1 MGQKVNPIGL
11 RVGINRTWA
20 SRWYVDPKE
29 YADTLH
35 EDLKLRKLTM
45 EMPEVKGADVAEL
58 EIIRHPQRITI
69 TIHTARPGVV
79 IGVKGA
85 NIEKITA
92 ELQKH
97 STKKVLLKIK
107 EVRNPDNN
115 AQIIAQNVA
124 RQLLA
129 RSSFRRTMK
138 QAITNAIKKGNAQG
152 VKIRL
157 SGRLGGAEMSR
168 TEESKEGR
176 IPLHTLRADIEYG
189 FTEAHTT
196 FGSIGVKVWVYN
208 GMKYGKEQKEDAG
221 SLLRKRRDRLPG
233 QRDRDDGHRSEGHR
247 SDGHRGDGHRG
258 GNRSERGQASAGQ

>member
-1 MGQKVNPIGL
+1 LLPERRENNVGQKVNPIGL

-35 EDLKLRKLTM
+35 EDIKLRKFITNM
-45 EMPEVKGADVAEL
+45 SETKGADIAEL

-69 TIHTARPGVV
+69 VIHTARPGVI

-85 NIEKITA
+85 NIEKIGN
-92 ELQKH
+92 ELQKFV
-97 STKKVLLKIK
+97 SKKIQIKIK
-107 EVRNPDNN
+107 EVRNADNN

-152 VKIRL
+152 AKVRL

-176 IPLHTLRADIEYG
+176 VPLHTLRADIDYG
-189 FTEAHTT
+189 FAEAHTT

-221 SLLRKRRDRLPG
+221 VLVRKRRE
-233 QRDRDDGHRSEGHR
+233 RDRERAPARSE
-247 SDGHRGDGHRG
+247 
-258 GNRSERGQASAGQ
+258 

>member
-20 SRWYVDPKE
+20 SRWYVDPRD

-35 EDLKLRKLTM
+35 EDLKLRKLVSSL
-45 EMPEVKGADVAEL
+45 PETKGADIAEL

-69 TIHTARPGVV
+69 VIHTARPGVI

-85 NIEKITA
+85 NIEKIGG

-97 STKKVLLKIK
+97 VTKKIQIKIK
-107 EVRNPDNN
+107 EVRNADSN
-115 AQIIAQNVA
+115 AQLISQNIS

-129 RSSFRRTMK
+129 RGSFRKAMK
-138 QAITNAIKKGNAQG
+138 QAISNAMKKGNAQG
-152 VKIRL
+152 VKVRL

-168 TEESKEGR
+168 TEEYKEGR
-176 IPLHTLRADIEYG
+176 VPLHTLRADIEYG
-189 FTEAHTT
+189 FSEAHTT

-221 SLLRKRRDRLPG
+221 VLVRKRRERAPAA
-233 QRDRDDGHRSEGHR
+233 RS
-247 SDGHRGDGHRG
+247 
-258 GNRSERGQASAGQ
+258 